1 MSRENEMDG
10 DATPDFE
17 TDVEEPS
24 KGLEDDLSSVPKE
37 NEEIDDERILR
48 LLPVQEF
55 TRKNSSSNTSL
66 IAHLSEVEVLIPMN
80 LNVMKYKN
88 SITIKRARA
97 EAKNTGLKWALYGAS
112 VGATGGGIAGAGVGF
127 FGSPAGAIACK
138 YFGLLDIEV
147 QI

>member
-1 MSRENEMDG
+1 MESEVSRENEMDG

-55 TRKNSSSNTSL
+55 TKKNSSSNTSL
-66 IAHLSEVEVLIPMN
+66 IAHLSEVEVLDSHEFERYLI
-80 LNVMKYKN
+80 
-88 SITIKRARA
+88 
-97 EAKNTGLKWALYGAS
+97 
-112 VGATGGGIAGAGVGF
+112 
-127 FGSPAGAIACK
+127 
-138 YFGLLDIEV
+138 
-147 QI
+147 